1 MSELLQQ
8 VSGPSLPTPE
18 PALAPSPTAA
28 ADGAGVLLGARSA
41 GAYAALLHE
50 VVDRLADRFRT
61 VRAPSSGVDRE
72 VLEELVAAVA
82 LDGTGIGESAALL
95 EADELYAAHAVWFHH
110 PSYLAHLNCP
120 VAVPA
125 VAAEALL
132 AAINTSVDTYDQS
145 LVGTLME
152 QRLIRWTAERLGIP
166 GGDGVFTSGGTQS
179 NLQALFL
186 AREAALRVDPRPRPA
201 AIAELRVLTTAA
213 SHFSIARSALLL
225 GLPEDAVV
233 PVPADRRGRMDPAA
247 LRTLLDEQAAAGAA
261 VMAVVATAGT
271 TDRGVIDPLGPIAE
285 ACAEAGAWLHVD
297 AAYGGGLI
305 LSQRRGH
312 LLEGIERADSVTVD
326 FHKTFFQPVSSSAVI
341 VRRPADLAATAWHA
355 DYLNPAAEA
364 ASPEAEPNQVDK
376 SLQTTRRFDALKLW
390 TTLRAVGADRLG
402 EMVDAVCDLAAEVHA
417 LLEGDRDFIVLPPS
431 DLSTVLF
438 RFQPAHVPDEVAD
451 AHVALIRRILFQSG
465 RAMVA
470 RTVVDGCPWLKLTL
484 LNPEATLTDVAAVLD
499 LVRATGRGLLAGADL
514 AAEGSGR

>member
-8 VSGPSLPTPE
+8 VADPSD
-18 PALAPSPTAA
+18 PAAPP
-28 ADGAGVLLGARSA
+28 GALLGARTA
-41 GAYAALLHE
+41 GDYSALLHE

-61 VRAPSSGVDRE
+61 INAPSSGMDRAA
-72 VLEELVAAVA
+72 LEELVAAVP
-82 LDGTGIGESAALL
+82 LGERSIGARAALL

-125 VAAEALL
+125 VAAEAML

-152 QRLIRWTAERLGIP
+152 QRLIGWTADRLGLA

-179 NLQALFL
+179 NLQALFI
-186 AREAALRVDPRPRPA
+186 ARERALRADPRPRLEA
-201 AIAELRVLTTAA
+201 AADLRVLTTGA

-225 GLPEDAVV
+225 GLGEQAVV
-233 PVPADRRGRMDPAA
+233 PVAADASGRMDPAA
-247 LRTLLDEQAAAGAA
+247 LREALDRLAAEGRTP
-261 VMAVVATAGT
+261 MAVVATAGT
-271 TDRGVIDPLGPIAE
+271 TDRGLIDPLPAIAE
-285 ACAEAGAWLHVD
+285 ACAPCGTWLHVD
-297 AAYGGGLI
+297 AAYGGGLM
-305 LSQRRGH
+305 LSARRRH
-312 LLEGIERADSVTVD
+312 LLEGIDRADSVTVD

-364 ASPEAEPNQVDK
+364 ASADAEPNQVDK

-390 TTLRAVGADRLG
+390 TTLRALGADRLG
-402 EMVDAVCDLAAEVHA
+402 EMVDEVCDLAAAVHD
-417 LLEGDRDFIVLPPS
+417 LLAQDRDFTVLGRT

-438 RFQPAHVPDEVAD
+438 RFQPPHVADGTAD

-470 RTVVDGCPWLKLTL
+470 RTVVDGRPWLKLTL
-484 LNPEATLTDVAAVLD
+484 LNPEATLADVAAVLD

-514 AAEGSGR
+514 AAEGGRR